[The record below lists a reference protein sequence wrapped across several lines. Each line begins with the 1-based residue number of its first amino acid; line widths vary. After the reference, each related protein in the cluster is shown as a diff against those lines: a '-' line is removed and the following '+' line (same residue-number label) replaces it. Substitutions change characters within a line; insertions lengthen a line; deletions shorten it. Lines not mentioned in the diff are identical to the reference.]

1 MFIPKNKN
9 KTQKKE
15 INRKKERKK
24 KEDQDIW

>member
-1 MFIPKNKN
+1 MFFPKNKN